1 MIITD
6 NFVEAHSNF
15 KGNSVNDEMLLEF
28 AKFMYKK
35 NLIKVESLYDEEND
49 YNIIRLTCNV
59 HQREITNMETHQDV
73 SGNTLN
79 RKNTLKE
86 TENKLKDM
94 GMPEPIK
101 PWYKRIFD

>member
-35 NLIKVESLYDEEND
+35 NLIKVD
-49 YNIIRLTCNV
+49 
-59 HQREITNMETHQDV
+59 HFMMKKMIT
-73 SGNTLN
+73 
-79 RKNTLKE
+79 
-86 TENKLKDM
+86 
-94 GMPEPIK
+94 I
-101 PWYKRIFD
+101 